1 MNAITSRAELET
13 QLRAEAARLVARQA
27 VRAAFSGLAGGAVAL
42 GLGVLFLDALPRMLL
57 ATHAGWPWLL
67 LTAVAGAIVGTGWE
81 LRRYRAPSLQDA
93 ALALEARLAHDSGA
107 LAAALKVGENS
118 VFYAPVLARAANELQ
133 QARQAPAP
141 LLIPTRKLVLVP
153 ALALAA
159 GVALIAVVS
168 IKPADA
174 RGSSGAAPAAN
185 QQGSDWPGVDVGGTR
200 GEADRA
206 AYRKALGMK
215 ETAAQLNR
223 TAAVLRDE
231 SAGQSARDSALK
243 NAKQALSD
251 AQVNEAGLAAEDF
264 PTAAPVDETERAALA
279 ERLEAAAGKLGA
291 AAAELE
297 HGDRTATVDSG
308 KAGEFQPGKART
320 ELVPFPVLTRMPA
333 AASEAIA
340 AQTPARR
347 DMAVRAVEAF
357 ERLQNR

>member
-13 QLRAEAARLVARQA
+13 QLRAEAARLIARQA
-27 VRAAFSGLAGGAVAL
+27 VRAAFSGLAGGALAM
-42 GLGVLFLDALPRMLL
+42 GLGVLFLDLLPRLL
-57 ATHAGWPWLL
+57 FATHAEWPWLL
-67 LTAVAGAIVGTGWE
+67 LTAAAGAMVGIGLE

-93 ALALEARLAHDSGA
+93 ALALEARLSRDSGA
-107 LAAALKVGENS
+107 LAAALQVEENS
-118 VFYAPVLARAANELQ
+118 VFYAPVLARATNELR

-141 LLIPTRKLVLVP
+141 LLIPTRKLVVVP

-168 IKPADA
+168 IKPPDA
-174 RGSSGAAPAAN
+174 RGSGGAATAAN
-185 QQGSDWPGVDVGGTR
+185 QQSSDWTGVDVGGTR
-200 GEADRA
+200 SEADRA

-243 NAKQALSD
+243 NAKQALGE
-251 AQVNEAGLAAEDF
+251 AQVNEVGLAAEDL
-264 PTAAPVDETERAALA
+264 PVEAPVDEAERAALA

-291 AAAELE
+291 AAMKLE
-297 HGDRTATVDSG
+297 QGDRSATVDSG
-308 KAGEFQPGKART
+308 KAGEFRPGKART

-333 AASEAIA
+333 APAEAIA

-347 DMAVRAVEAF
+347 ELADRAVQAF
-357 ERLQNR
+357 ERLQKR